1 MMRTTG
7 LLITLAVATLIAVPA
22 FSMPWDKVPGRHGG
36 FDGMNLTEEE
46 MENMTLGELRAMR
59 QEMNVAQSPREGET
73 GDSPM
78 YQRSRS
84 PGPMDRGAM
93 NQGPGAR
100 GPMDRCFG
108 CPSILMMDLTYEE
121 IKNMTLAELSDLRA
135 EKMAELGNMTSEEI
149 EALWQEKRLEME
161 NMTLAELRESR
172 QDRPFLGF
180 GACLLATDITLEEL
194 EGMTLAEI
202 EALREEKIGELEKM
216 TIGELE
222 ELNEAWRTE
231 MENMTLAEL
240 SEQREVCSILGL
252 GADGMRGRQ
261 GCQGERFG
269 MGSPGMRQ
277 GYPECQFGTRASG
290 MEDQGR
296 GVFGGRMKK
305 AGFPGEE

>member
-1 MMRTTG
+1 MRTTG

-108 CPSILMMDLTYEE
+108 CPSILMMDLTDEE

-149 EALWQEKRLEME
+149 EALWQEKRL
-161 NMTLAELRESR
+161 
-172 QDRPFLGF
+172 
-180 GACLLATDITLEEL
+180 
-194 EGMTLAEI
+194 
-202 EALREEKIGELEKM
+202 
-216 TIGELE
+216 
-222 ELNEAWRTE
+222 E

-296 GVFGGRMKK
+296 GVFGGRMNK